1 MEASVVDVCGSFNG
15 MATRARETVAQ
26 TSQVVGRGGANTV
39 DNLIETSSATIQR
52 LVERMEAS
60 SQLSLQAAER
70 IESLEGASRRIL
82 QDLAEVENIAF
93 RNKLVA
99 LNAKIEAVHVGEA
112 GAGFGVVADE
122 ISEQAR
128 RSGEMA
134 EKIGEAVREMSSAV
148 FTATGELRKLAEN
161 DQALLEQSRAEVND
175 ALASLR
181 TAHEGMA
188 QAVSRSNETG
198 EALAAEIS
206 RAVMAMQFQDRLG
219 QRIAHVVDALE
230 AMEASFAMRLR
241 EPAAPDPTGGT
252 DRADPLSKLRD
263 SYTMHAERTVAA
275 QPGDDVAS
283 EAEDCDVE
291 LF

>member
-1 MEASVVDVCGSFNG
+1 MG
-15 MATRARETVAQ
+15 
-26 TSQVVGRGGANTV
+26 
-39 DNLIETSSATIQR
+39 
-52 LVERMEAS
+52 
-60 SQLSLQAAER
+60 LSLSAAER

-93 RNKLVA
+93 RNKLLVA

-175 ALASLR
+175 ALASVTYR
-181 TAHEGMA
+181 
-188 QAVSRSNETG
+188 SRGNGAGG
-198 EALAAEIS
+198 EP
-206 RAVMAMQFQDRLG
+206 VQ
-219 QRIAHVVDALE
+219 
-230 AMEASFAMRLR
+230 
-241 EPAAPDPTGGT
+241 
-252 DRADPLSKLRD
+252 
-263 SYTMHAERTVAA
+263 
-275 QPGDDVAS
+275 
-283 EAEDCDVE
+283 
-291 LF
+291 